1 MWVQGEVSC
10 KWWMKKQFMLMEV
23 LVGGKIM
30 MMEDREGRISGTMFE
45 EERGDGLHC
54 TSDRAHP

>member
-1 MWVQGEVSC
+1 
-10 KWWMKKQFMLMEV
+10 MKKQFMLMEV

-30 MMEDREGRISGTMFE
+30 MMEDREGRIPGTMFE